1 MTNALLR
8 LVTVTFLL
16 AWLALPVCAQL
27 SGNEAGPR
35 ALSKAYGF
43 FFGQLLR
50 LERIEKAHPD
60 LQNQV
65 LLAKLEFTSAF
76 PNFETNAKKSFASWG
91 AKEADIENMVKTWR
105 DALGPM
111 VEREPIDLETSK
123 SFLEDVR
130 KRAKGFDV
138 PEDVLQYL
146 LATSFMDRPEA
157 EMTRGWRQEYSSKNH
172 PKAKGVTVL
181 LKTPMSYKRLEGERP
196 NIVAKW
202 TSEGGNGLEMLM
214 LMVLASDERA
224 PTRKEI
230 EDDIKR
236 GAKGDLRQSFGEAG
250 TVLNMRAFSQEMAAG
265 VISDMQSNLERAGIE
280 FTMRRRQFLI
290 FLPGRSVSLECQ
302 VGAKRQDAGQLEGR
316 FNRIADLCRQV
327 ANSMVLPQQYLG
339 GR

>member
-1 MTNALLR
+1 MKALLR
-8 LVTVTFLL
+8 LVTVAFLL
-16 AWLALPVCAQL
+16 AWVAAPVHAQL
-27 SGNEAGPR
+27 NGNEGGSR
-35 ALSKAYGF
+35 GLGKAYGF
-43 FFGQLLR
+43 FVGQIFR

-60 LQNQV
+60 LKNQV
-65 LLAKLEFTSAF
+65 LLAKLEFTTAF

-105 DALGPM
+105 EAVGPM

-130 KRAKGFDV
+130 KRAKGIDV

-146 LATSFMDRPEA
+146 LATSFMDHPEA
-157 EMTRGWRQEYSSKNH
+157 EMARGWHQKYSSKNH

-181 LKTPMSYKRLEGERP
+181 LKAPMSYKRMEGERP

-214 LMVLASDERA
+214 LLVLASDERA

-236 GAKGDLRQSFGEAG
+236 GAKGELRQSFSEAG
-250 TVLNMRAFSQEMAAG
+250 TVLNMRAFSQEKAAG
-265 VISDMQSNLERAGIE
+265 VIADMQSNLERTGIE
-280 FTMRRRQFLI
+280 FTMRRRQFLL

-302 VGAKRQDAGQLEGR
+302 VGAKREDAGQLEGR
-316 FNRIADLCRQV
+316 FNRIADLCLQV
-327 ANSMVLPQQYLG
+327 ANSLVLPQQYQG